1 MIDISKYKAMKK
13 FIMQK
18 ESNKINSDSYKRIR
32 IRVKISRKNIM
43 NRNNKMSKRRKKEKI
58 CITIDTKKLK
68 RY

>member
-1 MIDISKYKAMKK
+1 MKK